1 MSKQRNTKKAV
12 GSARPPKAP
21 VAVHRIWYR
30 RPILL
35 AGIAVALAGG
45 GAIAYDRAK
54 VADDAVASTTMA
66 EREIPATPWPAETHA
81 PSASAP
87 ADSLGMIA
95 PSMLASSGEEIN
107 DAVSRPQTPTSD
119 LSLRIDGSSDE
130 AMVDSINRITS
141 ELDEVD
147 ARAFQKAVRILM
159 VSSLPIDQFRAQ
171 RVLPE
176 NMTPSQLVSGARQ
189 LLAGKN
195 AVEVL
200 QAAQARINAYR
211 DKQAAATTS

>member
-1 MSKQRNTKKAV
+1 MGKKRNTKKA
-12 GSARPPKAP
+12 AAFTHPPKAP
-21 VAVHRIWYR
+21 GVTPASWYE

-35 AGIAVALAGG
+35 AGVAFALVGAGAVV
-45 GAIAYDRAK
+45 YDRAK
-54 VADDAVASTTMA
+54 AAEDVVAPTALV

-81 PSASAP
+81 PSGGALG
-87 ADSLGMIA
+87 DGLGMIG
-95 PSMLASSGEEIN
+95 PSMLASSGAEID
-107 DAVSRPQTPTSD
+107 DAVSRPQAPSSD
-119 LSLRIDGSSDE
+119 LSRRIDGSSDE
-130 AMVDSINRITS
+130 AMVDSINQITA

-176 NMTPSQLVSGARQ
+176 NMTPAQLVSGARQ
-189 LLAGKN
+189 VLAGKN
-195 AVEVL
+195 AFEVL

-211 DKQAAATTS
+211 EKASAGTTG

>member
-1 MSKQRNTKKAV
+1 MGKKRSTKKALEMTC
-12 GSARPPKAP
+12 GPQAP
-21 VAVHRIWYR
+21 VVVAASWYK

-35 AGIAVALAGG
+35 AGIAVALAGA

-54 VADDAVASTTMA
+54 VAEDVPASPTMV
-66 EREIPATPWPAETHA
+66 EREIPATPWPAEMHEASTGA
-81 PSASAP
+81 PT
-87 ADSLGMIA
+87 DGLGMMA
-95 PSMLASSGEEIN
+95 PSMLASSGAEIDN
-107 DAVSRPQTPTSD
+107 AVSRPQAPTSD
-119 LSLRIDGSSDE
+119 LSPRIDGSSDE
-130 AMVDSINRITS
+130 AMIDSINQITS
-141 ELDEVD
+141 QLDEVD

-176 NMTPSQLVSGARQ
+176 NMTPAQLVSGARQ

-211 DKQAAATTS
+211 EKQAAPKTS